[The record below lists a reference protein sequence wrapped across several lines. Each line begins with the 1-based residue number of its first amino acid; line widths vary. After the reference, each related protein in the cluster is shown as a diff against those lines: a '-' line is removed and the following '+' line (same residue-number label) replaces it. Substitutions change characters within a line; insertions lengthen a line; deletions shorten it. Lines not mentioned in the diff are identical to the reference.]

1 MAEQATCRVLD
12 IGRIAYR
19 DYLGLQDGLVA
30 RRIAGEI
37 GDVLVLAEHDPVL
50 TYGRDGGIDQVIVP
64 REVLAAEGVTLE
76 PTDRGGNITY
86 HGPGQLM
93 IYPILDL
100 HGHGRDI
107 HLYLRQLEETIIRA
121 VARWGITGGLR
132 EGLPGVWVEAPM
144 GPAKLA
150 AIGIAVN
157 KWVTSHGSALNLDP
171 NLAHFS
177 LINPCGM
184 PGAGVT
190 SVKALTGRA
199 PSRAEAVACVA
210 EAFGEVF
217 GVGMEPGEAGTAG
230 ATGATEPTE

>member
-1 MAEQATCRVLD
+1 MKTCSVWD
-12 IGRIAYR
+12 IGRLPYR
-19 DYLGLQDGLVA
+19 EYMRFQDALVR
-30 RRIAGEI
+30 RRIAGEG

-50 TYGRDGGIDQVIVP
+50 TYGRDGGLDQVIVP
-64 REVLAAEGVTLE
+64 PEGLAAEGVALE

-100 HGHGRDI
+100 RGHGRDI
-107 HLYLRQLEETIIRA
+107 HLYLRRLEETVIRA
-121 VARWGITGGLR
+121 LRRWGINGGLR
-132 EGLPGVWVEAPM
+132 EGLPGVWVDGGGGGGGRA
-144 GPAKLA
+144 GLSKIA
-150 AIGIAVN
+150 AVGIAVN

-190 SVKALTGRA
+190 SVKALAGRD
-199 PSRAEAVACVA
+199 PGRVEAVAYVS
-210 EAFGEVF
+210 EAFAEVF
-217 GVGMEPGEAGTAG
+217 GVELSPVAEDTVA
-230 ATGATEPTE
+230 PKSRR

>member
-1 MAEQATCRVLD
+1 MTPLTCAVMD
-12 IGRIAYR
+12 IGRLPYREYR
-19 DYLGLQDGLVA
+19 DFQDGLVQ
-30 RRIAGEI
+30 RRIAGET

-50 TYGRDGGIDQVIVP
+50 TYGRDGGLDQVLVP
-64 REVLAAEGVTLE
+64 RATLEAEGVTLE

-100 HGHGRDI
+100 RGHGQDI
-107 HLYLRQLEETIIRA
+107 HLYLKRLEETVILA
-121 VARWGITGGLR
+121 VRRWGIDGSIR
-132 EGLPGVWVEAPM
+132 QGLPGVWV

-150 AIGIAVN
+150 AIGIAVT

-190 SVKALTGRA
+190 SVKALTGVA
-199 PSRAEAVACVA
+199 PERGEAVDALVD
-210 EAFGEVF
+210 AFGRVF
-217 GVGMEPGEAGTAG
+217 GVRMERAAAEGEAKK
-230 ATGATEPTE
+230 